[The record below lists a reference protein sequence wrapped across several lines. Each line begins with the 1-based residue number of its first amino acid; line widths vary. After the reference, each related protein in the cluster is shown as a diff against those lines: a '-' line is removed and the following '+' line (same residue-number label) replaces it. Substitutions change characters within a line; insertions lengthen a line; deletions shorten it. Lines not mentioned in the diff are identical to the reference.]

1 MKQKNV
7 HIISHTHWDREWYI
21 GATYV
26 NEWLP
31 VFFES
36 LFSML
41 EKEPEYRFVLD
52 GQMCMIEECA
62 EEIRRVGGDTESFER
77 RLRKYAEQGRLVL
90 GPYYLQPDWQLVS
103 GGCWIISAK
112 SPRPPR
118 STICLGSKGL

>member
-31 VFFES
+31 AFFES

-41 EKEPEYRFVLD
+41 EKEPEYATPSSSYRN
-52 GQMCMIEECA
+52 
-62 EEIRRVGGDTESFER
+62 
-77 RLRKYAEQGRLVL
+77 
-90 GPYYLQPDWQLVS
+90 
-103 GGCWIISAK
+103 IISSAA
-112 SPRPPR
+112 
-118 STICLGSKGL
+118 G